1 MKKNIYKRE
10 FYLDKILKFL
20 WNNWLIK
27 VLIWQRRVWKSVLM
41 KQIIDFLIS
50 EKKIEEKNIFY
61 INLEIDYLKFKN
73 ILELD
78 DFIKKYISE
87 NKIKNKIYL
96 FLDEIQILE
105 WWEKL
110 LNSYRTNDDFNC
122 EIFITWNNAN
132 LLSSELSTL
141 LSWRYVEFEIL
152 PFSYSEY
159 LWYFDLENNNHNF
172 INYLNSSW
180 ISELYKIDDFESKIN
195 FLKSLKDTVIL
206 KDIIKKFNIKD
217 VDLLEKLF
225 DFLAWNI
232 WNLFSINAIVRK
244 LKSQEIKTNTTTIWN
259 YINFLE
265 KTYIL
270 HSCDRYDLQWKK
282 ILEWEKKYYLND
294 LWFNNYFFSN
304 YDIWWWKKMENL
316 VYNYLRQNWYKVFTW
331 NIKDLEIDFVAEK
344 WNERIYIQVAYL
356 ISDEKVLER
365 EFWNLLKI
373 KDNYPKIVLS
383 MDEILIKNYEWI
395 IHKNVK
401 DFLSSSSMINLK
413 I

>member
-20 WNNWLIK
+20 WNDSLIK
-27 VLIWQRRVWKSVLM
+27 VLIWQRRVWKSFLM
-41 KQIIDFLIS
+41 KQIINFLIS
-50 EKKIEEKNIFY
+50 EKKIKEKNIIY
-61 INLEIDYLKFKN
+61 VNLEIDYLKFKN

-78 DFIKKYISE
+78 DFVKKYISE
-87 NKIKNKIYL
+87 NKIKKRLYL

-110 LNSYRTNDDFNC
+110 INSYRADDNFDC
-122 EIFITWNNAN
+122 EIFITWSNAN

-141 LSWRYVEFEIL
+141 LFWRYIEFEIF

-159 LWYFDLENNNHNF
+159 LWYFELENNNENF
-172 INYLNSSW
+172 INYLNSTW

-195 FLKSLKDTVIL
+195 FLKSLKDTIIL
-206 KDIIKKFNIKD
+206 KDIVKKFNIKD
-217 VDLLEKLF
+217 INLLEVLF

-232 WNLFSINAIVRK
+232 WNLFSINAVVRK
-244 LKSQEIKTNTTTIWN
+244 LKSQEIKSNTTTIWN
-259 YINFLE
+259 YLNFLE

-294 LWFNNYFFSN
+294 LWFNNYFFSS
-304 YDIWWWKKMENL
+304 YDIWWWKKLENL
-316 VYNYLRQNWYKVFTW
+316 VYNYLRQKWYKVYTW
-331 NIKDLEIDFVAEK
+331 NIKGLEIDFVAEK
-344 WNERIYIQVAYL
+344 WNEKIYIQVAYL
-356 ISDEKVLER
+356 ITDEKVVER

-383 MDEILIKNYEWI
+383 MDEILIKNYKWI
-395 IHKNVK
+395 VHKNVK
-401 DFLSSSSMINLK
+401 DFLTD
-413 I
+413 